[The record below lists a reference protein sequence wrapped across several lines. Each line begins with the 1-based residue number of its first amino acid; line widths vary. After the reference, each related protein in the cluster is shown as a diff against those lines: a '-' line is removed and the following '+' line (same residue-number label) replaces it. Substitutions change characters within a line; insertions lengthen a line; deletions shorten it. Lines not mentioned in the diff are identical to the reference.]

1 MGLREG
7 GVFTNISWRVDGRKS
22 KSFTD
27 VDSTL
32 FTSPTNKIGCYLLLL
47 AAVFFPAE
55 KCIFCDE
62 GTIKVKAFRKK

>member
-32 FTSPTNKIGCYLLLL
+32 FTSPPNKIGCHLLLL
-47 AAVFFPAE
+47 AAVLFPAE
-55 KCIFCDE
+55 KCIFSDE
-62 GTIKVKAFRKK
+62 GTIKVKVFRKN